1 MQVCQF
7 NVQLVGGVCLS
18 VPQSLPIAVS
28 LSFYFILFSL
38 RYISASLNGCA
49 IRKMHL
55 YLTKCNRK
63 RPHENLN
70 RNLYFFFSLISLE
83 FCVDCT
89 VGRTKDK
96 RTFSVI
102 QRSEYIRK
110 VIEDVLC
117 NLNCVFVVQ
126 F

>member
-1 MQVCQF
+1 MTLVRLGDAGVRKYNEVQTHKTVIKKILNYTQVHLHNLNDVLCKF
-7 NVQLVGGVCLS
+7 VSLMCNLLGACIRLS
-18 VPQSLPIAVS
+18 HNPSPLLSLS

-70 RNLYFFFSLISLE
+70 RNLYFFS
-83 FCVDCT
+83 
-89 VGRTKDK
+89 R
-96 RTFSVI
+96 
-102 QRSEYIRK
+102 
-110 VIEDVLC
+110 
-117 NLNCVFVVQ
+117 
-126 F
+126 